1 MYSAIIQ
8 VLEPNSGGTLYTD
21 AASSIVFIEKRE
33 VKCTRGYHGKLKC
46 LKSSFCY
53 RLIQN

>member
-33 VKCTRGYHGKLKC
+33 VKRTRGYHGKLKC